1 MHECQ
6 EFVHKQLTLFSLMDG
21 REHRKTQKTIAK
33 KQVEDSKE
41 YSFIPSA
48 SLYPVN

>member
-6 EFVHKQLTLFSLMDG
+6 EFVHKQLTLLVLWMAG
-21 REHRKTQKTIAK
+21 NTEKHRRLLQK